1 MRGGAGCQSAL
12 RYAIVLGISLIA
24 SAQTATQRIVFEND
38 LVRVVELRV
47 PAGVA
52 EARHSHDRGV
62 TIALS
67 AYDNE
72 MTDYPAGTVTK
83 RHTKFGEVRWAEP
96 VTHEARNTGTNEQR
110 VIRVEL
116 KHDPPTVSARN
127 PDPLDSLIVCKDTQR
142 LILENQFVRV
152 IEERVPPGVAQPKH
166 RHAHGVLIP
175 LANSDIES
183 VDEPIG
189 QPGGQPT
196 QRHLQFGEAGWRE
209 PVIHT
214 VRNAGTTELFN
225 IRIEVK

>member
-1 MRGGAGCQSAL
+1 MLIFFGSYLHGNILGSAV
-12 RYAIVLGISLIA
+12 AE
-24 SAQTATQRIVFEND
+24 TATQKIVLENEF
-38 LVRVVELRV
+38 VRVVELRV
-47 PAGVA
+47 PPGVA

-96 VTHEARNTGTNEQR
+96 VTHEARNTGTTEQR

-116 KHDPPTVSARN
+116 KRDAPAVSARN
-127 PDPLDSLIVCKDTQR
+127 PDPLDSLVVCKDTQK

-183 VDEPIG
+183 VDD
-189 QPGGQPT
+189 PGGQPT

-214 VRNAGTTELFN
+214 VRNVGTTELLN